1 MPQKIGT
8 VSRGLIAPIV
18 HAGDDIATIAVDTL
32 LSAAETEGFSI
43 HDRDILAVTESVVA
57 RSQGNYASIDQI
69 ATDIR
74 AKFGTEHIG
83 LVFPILSRNRFA
95 ICLEGIAKA
104 GNRLTVVLSYPSD
117 EVGNRLMDPDTGKAE
132 AVNPWQDT
140 FTAEEFTQRFGV
152 YKHPFTGI
160 DYISFYNSIIKK
172 YNAQDRKSVV

>member
-18 HAGDDIATIAVDTL
+18 HAGDDIAAIAVDTL

-43 HDRDILAVTESVVA
+43 HDRDILAITESVVA

-104 GNRLTVVLSYPSD
+104 VSYTHLTLPTIY
-117 EVGNRLMDPDTGKAE
+117 
-132 AVNPWQDT
+132 
-140 FTAEEFTQRFGV
+140 
-152 YKHPFTGI
+152 
-160 DYISFYNSIIKK
+160 
-172 YNAQDRKSVV
+172 SV